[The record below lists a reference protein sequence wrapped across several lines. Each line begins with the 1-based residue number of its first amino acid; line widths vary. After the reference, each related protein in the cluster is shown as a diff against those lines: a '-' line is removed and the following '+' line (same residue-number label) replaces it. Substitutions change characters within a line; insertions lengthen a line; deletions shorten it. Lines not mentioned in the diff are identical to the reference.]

1 MNILLMDLYA
11 RHERFDE
18 SLAIFKSLT
27 SNSELTITPVKLF
40 SLATCLLKKNREE
53 DALKVLQHLK
63 PLSEKADQNT
73 MNMMEVT
80 AWRMLNAGAL
90 SGNVELTQKL
100 FEVLEQNKFKITGM
114 IAGPL
119 VRVHLTRYDPIV
131 S

>member
-40 SLATCLLKKNREE
+40 SLATCLLKNNRDE

-63 PLSEKADQNT
+63 PLPEKADQNT
-73 MNMMEVT
+73 NIVEVT
-80 AWRMLNAGAL
+80 AWRMLNAGAM

-119 VRVHLTRYDPIV
+119 VRVHLTKYDPIV
-131 S
+131 TW